1 MLYYTLRENDT
12 TKARDT
18 AMKSGIHPEF
28 KETVIRCA
36 CGEEYKTYSCK
47 DSIKV
52 DICAKCHP
60 FFTGKQKFV
69 DSGGRVDK
77 FKKKFNLE

>member
-1 MLYYTLRENDT
+1 
-12 TKARDT
+12 
-18 AMKSGIHPEF
+18 MKQGLHPEN
-28 KETVIRCA
+28 KETVIKFA
-36 CGEEYKTYSCK
+36 CGAEYVTKSTK
-47 DSIKV
+47 DNVKV

-77 FKKKFNLE
+77 FKKKFNLQ